1 MLKLD
6 NDYVKISLIDGICYG
21 HYKPVVINLR
31 IAKEIVK
38 DRQSLINLR
47 IAKEIVKDRQSLSLG
62 EKHPF
67 IVDIREVKGFRME
80 AVSYLSGNES
90 MDDVSKLCI
99 IVKSKLVVILYA
111 LFSKIATPRIPTK
124 LFTTEKEAKNW
135 INSTLKY

>member
-6 NDYVKISLIDGICYG
+6 NDYIKISLIDGIFYG
-21 HYKPVVINLR
+21 HYKPVV
-31 IAKEIVK
+31 
-38 DRQSLINLR
+38 INLR

-67 IVDIREVKGFRME
+67 IVYIREVKGFRME

-99 IVKSKLVVILYA
+99 IVKSKLVVILYT